1 MYSCSLYHC
10 LVLHS
15 LILLLDNDLDIVKEK
30 VKDVLVKNQ
39 VDLKEAFR
47 LSLQSIADQLLQV
60 GIISQDIHR
69 SPSYD
74 DIIGSFLAG
83 LTFISNDAKLMER
96 CDMFLSALSNVGGP
110 VADAVDM
117 LREEWKQA
125 VTSKI
130 KRS

>member
-1 MYSCSLYHC
+1 M
-10 LVLHS
+10 
-15 LILLLDNDLDIVKEK
+15 
-30 VKDVLVKNQ
+30 KNQ
-39 VDLKEAFR
+39 VALKRAFS
-47 LSLQSIADQLLQV
+47 LSLSDISDELLQA
-60 GIISQDIHR
+60 GIISKSVQE

-83 LTFISNDAKLMER
+83 LTFISNDTKLMER
-96 CDMFLSALSNVGGP
+96 CDIFLSALSNVGGP

-125 VTSKI
+125 VTSKS

>member
-15 LILLLDNDLDIVKEK
+15 LILSLDNDLDIVKEK
-30 VKDVLVKNQ
+30 IEDVLLKNQ
-39 VDLKEAFR
+39 VALKRAFS
-47 LSLQSIADQLLQV
+47 LSLSDISDELLQV
-60 GIISQDIHR
+60 GIISKSVQE

-74 DIIGSFLAG
+74 GIIGSFLAG
-83 LTFISNDAKLMER
+83 LTFIINDAKLMER

-117 LREEWKQA
+117 LREEWRQA
-125 VTSKI
+125 VTSKS